1 MNEVLTFQLCGSGA
15 PIDWSTFLNRLF
27 FFGALDFQVDQP
39 LVMGLRQLSF

>member
-27 FFGALDFQVDQP
+27 FLALDFQVDQP